1 MTANHIKECFEE
13 LDIEYSDDIDRDLL
27 EMGIDSI
34 VFLRLIISLEQKLD
48 VDFMNGELDFN
59 NFNTVRKLIAF
70 IDKQKAPTA
79 VAEEVAAV

>member
-1 MTANHIKECFEE
+1 MIALQIKACFEE
-13 LDIEYSDDIDRDLL
+13 LDIEYSADIDRDLL

-34 VFLRLIISLEQKLD
+34 VFLRLIIALEQKLD

-70 IDKQKAPTA
+70 IEQQKAPAT
-79 VAEEVAAV
+79 AAVPA